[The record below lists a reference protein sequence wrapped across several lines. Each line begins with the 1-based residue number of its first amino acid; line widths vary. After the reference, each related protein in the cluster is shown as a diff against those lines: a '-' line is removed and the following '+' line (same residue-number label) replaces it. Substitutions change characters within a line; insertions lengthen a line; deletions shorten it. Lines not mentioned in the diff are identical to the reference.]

1 VALANTFNWSALT
14 RDMLY
19 SLLNEVQSRVVG
31 KKLTIE
37 KFQKIVSQHLKGHLP
52 IRVVCDRDP
61 ETESEYVFVGGWYFS
76 DLDKKHRKPIQV
88 VFSYHFFDEF
98 IQVSRH
104 KWQRICWLFADTML
118 HEIIHMRQFRARK
131 FKSIPGYQSTAS
143 RGRDRRNQNYY
154 GDKDEIGAYSF
165 NIACELL
172 DRFGSDFCQM
182 KAYID
187 SDQYRRHK
195 RTTFYKYM
203 KSFDWNH
210 NHPII
215 RKIKKKSLSYIPNA
229 QIGKPFRTTDYLT
242 Y

>member
-31 KKLTIE
+31 KKLKIE

-143 RGRDRRNQNYY
+143 RGRDRRNQN
-154 GDKDEIGAYSF
+154 
-165 NIACELL
+165 
-172 DRFGSDFCQM
+172 
-182 KAYID
+182 
-187 SDQYRRHK
+187 
-195 RTTFYKYM
+195 
-203 KSFDWNH
+203 
-210 NHPII
+210 
-215 RKIKKKSLSYIPNA
+215 
-229 QIGKPFRTTDYLT
+229 
-242 Y
+242 

>member
-1 VALANTFNWSALT
+1 MALANTFNWSMLT

-19 SLLNEVQSRVVG
+19 NLLNQIQSRVVG
-31 KKLTIE
+31 KKLTVDA
-37 KFQKIVSQHLKGHLP
+37 FHKIISQHLKRHIP
-52 IRVVCDRDP
+52 IRVSLDRDP
-61 ETESEYVFVGGWYFS
+61 ETEPKYVFVGGWYIS
-76 DLDKKHRKPIQV
+76 ELDKKKNKPIQM
-88 VFSYHFFDEF
+88 VFSYHLFDEY
-98 IQVSRH
+98 IEITRH
-104 KWQRICWLFADTML
+104 KWQRMCVLFADTML
-118 HEIIHMRQFRARK
+118 HEIIHMRQYRARK

-172 DRFGSDFCQM
+172 DRFGSNYSQM
-182 KAYID
+182 KAYLD
-187 SDQYRRHK
+187 CDDYKRHK
-195 RTTFYKYM
+195 RTVFFKYM

-229 QIGKPFRTTDYLT
+229 QIGKPFRTSDYLT